1 MDQHIITIEIA
12 KGCTILL
19 NGEHAATQELRQRH
33 EAVTD
38 PNADLKVKPDSPARY
53 SDVAAVMQV
62 AMDAGLARKFGV
74 LGKTYAVEPT
84 PH

>member
-12 KGCTILL
+12 TEGAILL
-19 NGEHAATQELRQRH
+19 NGEHVTTEELRQRF

-38 PNADLKVKPDSPARY
+38 PNAELRANPDSQARY
-53 SDVAAVMQV
+53 SDLAAVMQI
-62 AMDAGLARKFGV
+62 AMDAGLVRKFGV
-74 LGKTYAVEPT
+74 LGKTYPVEPT